1 MSFRGM
7 RQTLILRVNLP
18 EVGHKSASD
27 TDTRQTD
34 NGSQTPSPASVFGF
48 SGP

>member
-1 MSFRGM
+1 M
-7 RQTLILRVNLP
+7 RRTLILRVNLP